1 MTSKRWRRAFVW
13 VLALVWMLVA
23 LIPFWFM
30 VQTGFKES
38 LELMTAPVWA
48 LPQNPT
54 LANFRDVIERGFFRF
69 LSNSLIVVS
78 ISIVLVVI
86 FAAMAA
92 YIFARMQFRLNRPLF
107 ALIIAGLVV
116 PIHVTLIPVYLLTT
130 NIGIYDRLYAL
141 IGPYVAFSLPIS
153 IFILTGFMREIP
165 RELEEAARIDGC
177 GPMRSFF
184 SIILPL
190 TRPALATIA
199 VFNAVTLWN
208 EFVFAYV
215 LTSSTEVRTLPLALW
230 EFQGQ
235 YSSNIPAIMAVLAM
249 STLPLIIA
257 YALFQEQ
264 LVKGIMA
271 GAVKG

>member
-1 MTSKRWRRAFVW
+1 MQSKTWRRLGAW
-13 VLALVWMLVA
+13 VLALIWMLVA
-23 LIPFWFM
+23 LVPFWFM
-30 VQTGFKES
+30 VQTGFKPSQEF
-38 LELMTAPVWA
+38 MTRPVWA

-54 LANFRDVIERGFFRF
+54 LENVRAVFAGNFPRF
-69 LSNSLIVVS
+69 LLNSVIVVS

-86 FAAMAA
+86 ISAMAA
-92 YIFARMQFRLNRPLF
+92 YVFARMRFRLNRPLF

-116 PIHVTLIPVYLLTT
+116 PIHVTLIPVFLLTT
-130 NIGIYDRLYAL
+130 SIGIYDTLAAL

-153 IFILTGFMREIP
+153 IFILTAFMREIP
-165 RELEEAARIDGC
+165 RELEEAGRIDGC

-190 TRPALATIA
+190 TRPGLATIA

-215 LTSSTEVRTLPLALW
+215 LTSSSRVRTLPLALW

-235 YSSNIPAIMAVLAM
+235 YSANIPAIMTVLFM

-257 YALFQEQ
+257 YILFQEQ